1 MSEGQLT
8 SQIYTLIKDQEYIE
22 AIKILNIHLEA
33 NPRSRAA
40 LSLLGYCNYLA
51 GNYEVSAEMYEQLTK
66 YYPNEAEYRIYLA
79 QSYYKC
85 ENYEE
90 ALNAANAIPPDYN
103 HQKSILQFAIKYQMN
118 DLSSADKILNN
129 AVEDR
134 QETLVCKGCLLY
146 RDKKYEEA
154 QEMFTNAKKLGE
166 TPDIEYNIGVC
177 CFKMKM
183 LSSAHTCIQNIIED
197 ANKNHPDIVL
207 RSRREPGVER
217 QSLANSPALFES
229 CLIEAYN
236 LKAAI
241 DYHLNNQ
248 DDAIESMKEMP
259 PREEEEL
266 DSVTLHNLALVN
278 IEVSPDDSFKKL
290 NFLLKNQPCPPEAL
304 ANLLILY
311 CKYEQYDLAHDVLS
325 ENEDLRTKYLS
336 EEEISYITA
345 LSLMRTSKEVAY
357 ESLEKLSKIYKDLL
371 DKQHKLMK
379 DNKNTS
385 DKTFFT
391 KIVNSY
397 ENILQKYLPIIT
409 AQAKIFWDLGNYDA
423 VEKILKSSD
432 IQEIYNDNV
441 KWKINLGH
449 AYFIQETHFR
459 EAITYYMDVYN
470 NATELLSIP
479 ASVIANLCVSLIM
492 IQKNE
497 EAQEIIKNVEEEEAK
512 AAMEKPDGQFFHVCI
527 VNLIVGTLY
536 CAKGNY
542 EFGIGRIL
550 VSFQNFHKR
559 MNMDTWYYAKRC
571 FLSLIE
577 NLAKQVLCIPD
588 KLFLDM
594 LTFLDDADKYG
605 KNITTQIIDSHSNE
619 ETTEKCTV
627 SSEARLLKKLL
638 LKIKNQYSEAE
649 KE

>member
-1 MSEGQLT
+1 
-8 SQIYTLIKDQEYIE
+8 
-22 AIKILNIHLEA
+22 
-33 NPRSRAA
+33 
-40 LSLLGYCNYLA
+40 
-51 GNYEVSAEMYEQLTK
+51 
-66 YYPNEAEYRIYLA
+66 
-79 QSYYKC
+79 
-85 ENYEE
+85 
-90 ALNAANAIPPDYN
+90 
-103 HQKSILQFAIKYQMN
+103 
-118 DLSSADKILNN
+118 
-129 AVEDR
+129 
-134 QETLVCKGCLLY
+134 
-146 RDKKYEEA
+146 
-154 QEMFTNAKKLGE
+154 
-166 TPDIEYNIGVC
+166 
-177 CFKMKM
+177 
-183 LSSAHTCIQNIIED
+183 
-197 ANKNHPDIVL
+197 
-207 RSRREPGVER
+207 
-217 QSLANSPALFES
+217 
-229 CLIEAYN
+229 
-236 LKAAI
+236 
-241 DYHLNNQ
+241 
-248 DDAIESMKEMP
+248 
-259 PREEEEL
+259 
-266 DSVTLHNLALVN
+266 
-278 IEVSPDDSFKKL
+278 
-290 NFLLKNQPCPPEAL
+290 
-304 ANLLILY
+304 
-311 CKYEQYDLAHDVLS
+311 
-325 ENEDLRTKYLS
+325 
-336 EEEISYITA
+336 
-345 LSLMRTSKEVAY
+345 
-357 ESLEKLSKIYKDLL
+357 
-371 DKQHKLMK
+371 MK